1 MVRLEVTMLL
11 WQLLEWR
18 GCEFARTPLFVR
30 LECFNCCSRYKAS
43 QPDCPLLGACLAWLS
58 TGLEIVAGKR
68 VYSLGKKQ
76 CPQLP
81 QPEFM
86 REEIGV
92 VEKCGRNVERFTQH
106 KPRKIKVVAIV
117 SIVESKVPKAS
128 SFSRKKLDF

>member
-43 QPDCPLLGACLAWLS
+43 PPDCPLLGACLAWLS

-86 REEIGV
+86 REEV
-92 VEKCGRNVERFTQH
+92 KYDCRNNRF
-106 KPRKIKVVAIV
+106 
-117 SIVESKVPKAS
+117 IVEELWK
-128 SFSRKKLDF
+128 

>member
-68 VYSLGKKQ
+68 VYSLDKKQ

-86 REEIGV
+86 REEVKYDCRNNRFI
-92 VEKCGRNVERFTQH
+92 VEELWKTQKNQGCSNCFYCRKQSAKSIKFFTQ
-106 KPRKIKVVAIV
+106 KT
-117 SIVESKVPKAS
+117 
-128 SFSRKKLDF
+128 

>member
-86 REEIGV
+86 REEVNRSCGKMWK
-92 VEKCGRNVERFTQH
+92 KCGAIYTTQTQKNQGCSNCFYCRKQSAKSIKFFTQ
-106 KPRKIKVVAIV
+106 KT
-117 SIVESKVPKAS
+117 
-128 SFSRKKLDF
+128 